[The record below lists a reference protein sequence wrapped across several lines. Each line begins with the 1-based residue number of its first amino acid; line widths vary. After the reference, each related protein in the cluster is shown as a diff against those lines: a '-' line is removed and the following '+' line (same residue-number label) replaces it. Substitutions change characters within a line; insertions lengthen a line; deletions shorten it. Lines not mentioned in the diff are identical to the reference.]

1 MQEFIVSKE
10 VILELNRG
18 LFFVGGMGFIVGLF
32 FGILIG
38 WILYSC
44 LEQYYKEN

>member
-10 VILELNRG
+10 VIQELNRA
-18 LFFVGGMGFIVGLF
+18 LFFVGEMGFIVGFF